1 MIKKLALML
10 ALFMPGAVMAH
21 SQVALDSDVFV
32 EKLVKDPMGRTKLV
46 LEQPKAVVPGDK
58 LVIVLNYQ
66 NKSQGP
72 ATNFIVTNP
81 MPAAVV
87 FQGSADSAALVSVDG
102 GRNWGPL
109 ATLKVRDRSGAL
121 RPANPTDVT
130 HVRWTFAKPI
140 PAGSAGKLMF
150 RGIVR

>member
-1 MIKKLALML
+1 MIKAIACML
-10 ALFMPGAVMAH
+10 ALISPSVALAH

-32 EKLVKDPMGRTKLV
+32 EKQITDASGRTRLV

-58 LVIVLNYQ
+58 LVFVLNYQ
-66 NKSQGP
+66 NKSMGP

-81 MPAAVV
+81 LPAAVV
-87 FQGSADSAALVSVDG
+87 YQGTTNGSPLVSVDG
-102 GRNWGPL
+102 GRNWGAL
-109 ATLKVRDRSGAL
+109 EALKIRDRSGVL
-121 RPANPTDVT
+121 RNANPTDVT
-130 HVRWTFAKPI
+130 HIRWAFAKPI

>member
-1 MIKKLALML
+1 MIKQLALIV
-10 ALFMPGAVMAH
+10 ALISPGAAMAH
-21 SQVALDSDVFV
+21 SQVAIDSDVFV
-32 EKLVKDPMGRTKLV
+32 EKMVTDPMGRTKLV

-58 LVIVLNYQ
+58 LVFVLNYQ

-72 ATNFIVTNP
+72 AANFIVTNP
-81 MPAAVV
+81 LPAAVV
-87 FQGSADSAALVSVDG
+87 FQGAADNVALVSVDG
-102 GRNWGPL
+102 GRNWGAL
-109 ATLKVRDRSGAL
+109 STLKVRDRAGLL

-130 HVRWTFAKPI
+130 HIRWAFAKPI